1 MSDCGAAMSETK
13 RLKPLAIS
21 GTFEPLPVGDRQT
34 EKRMAKARIRCQEG
48 ALKSVCRE
56 LLRAT
61 LAASAG
67 RVYRLRM
74 NRCVQA

>member
-1 MSDCGAAMSETK
+1 MPDCGAAVSETK

-34 EKRMAKARIRCQEG
+34 EKRMAKARIRCKEG

-56 LLRAT
+56 LPRAT
-61 LAASAG
+61 LAACMG